1 MKPVATE
8 SLDPCFLVTPWG
20 QQTPHQDVYPWL
32 FFFSLTVTE
41 KDQFLVVTHFP
52 ALEATS
58 FIPECASGSDEEVQ
72 TQLAMGREPQPSLKS
87 GDIYRVASGRDSDAA
102 RLGTKGAQ
110 ILGPAWSS
118 GRYWSHSGQWSRI
131 GQEGLGPCLVSPL
144 LLAPCPEAQVGGG
157 VGGTQP
163 PTVEAGP
170 SQSCLLASWDPPC
183 HLPTSCQPWLLG
195 RNIT

>member
-1 MKPVATE
+1 
-8 SLDPCFLVTPWG
+8 
-20 QQTPHQDVYPWL
+20 
-32 FFFSLTVTE
+32 
-41 KDQFLVVTHFP
+41 
-52 ALEATS
+52 
-58 FIPECASGSDEEVQ
+58 
-72 TQLAMGREPQPSLKS
+72 MGREPQPSLKS

-118 GRYWSHSGQWSRI
+118 GCCWSLSGQWSRV

-170 SQSCLLASWDPPC
+170 SQSCLLASWDPPATC
-183 HLPTSCQPWLLG
+183 PLPASHGSWGETSPDIFPGDGITGDLGGQVPVGRVCFCSRPTETSSAEGPTGAVFICQLTPASQACLKQYRVAFCFL
-195 RNIT
+195 